1 METRNL
7 TCIGCPMGC
16 QLKVTFDPSNMEN
29 ITVEGNTCNIG
40 HNYGIAEVTNPTRV
54 VTGTVGVSNR
64 ENIVAS
70 VKTKNPIP
78 KGEIDTVAKILREI
92 KVEAPV
98 KIGDVVD
105 HKRTDLGFDLTLV
118 VTREVR

>member
-16 QLKVTFDPSNMEN
+16 QITVTYTPGSDEN
-29 ITVEGNTCNIG
+29 ITVTGNNCNIG
-40 HNYGIAEVTNPTRV
+40 KNYAIAEVTNPTRV

-64 ENIVAS
+64 KNLVVS

-78 KGEIDTVAKILREI
+78 KGEIATVADILKEI

-98 KIGDVVD
+98 KIGDRID
-105 HKRTDLGFDLTLV
+105 HKRENLSFDLELV
-118 VTREVR
+118 ATRDVE

>member
-16 QLKVTFDPSNMEN
+16 QLTVTFTPGSSED
-29 ITVEGNTCNIG
+29 ITVTGNTCNIG
-40 HNYGIAEVTNPTRV
+40 KNYAIAEVTNPTRV

-64 ENIVAS
+64 KNIVAS

-78 KGEIDTVAKILREI
+78 KGEIETVAAILKEVT
-92 KVEAPV
+92 VEAPV
-98 KIGDVVD
+98 KIGDLVD
-105 HKRTDLGFDLTLV
+105 HKREDLSFDLELV
-118 VTREVR
+118 VTRNVD